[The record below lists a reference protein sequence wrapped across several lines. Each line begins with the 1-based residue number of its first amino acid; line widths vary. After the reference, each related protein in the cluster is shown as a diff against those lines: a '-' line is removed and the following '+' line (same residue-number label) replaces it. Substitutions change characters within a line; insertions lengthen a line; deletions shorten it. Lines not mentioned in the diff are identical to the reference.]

1 MKEKLMRFMI
11 GRYGMDSFGKCTI
24 FMGLIAIVLA
34 AWLDNAVLSVL
45 AWALVFYTYF
55 RMLSRNVYKRS
66 GENQMFLNKTYK
78 LRSWF
83 TKQKNQFAQ
92 RKIYHIYKCPT
103 CRQKI
108 RIPKGKGRIEVRC
121 PKCNTR
127 FVKNS

>member
-1 MKEKLMRFMI
+1 MKEKLMRFMN

-24 FMGLIAIVLA
+24 FVGLIAIVLA
-34 AWLDNAVLSVL
+34 AWFDSAVLSVL
-45 AWALVFYTYF
+45 AWTLVLYTYV

-66 GENQMFLNKTYK
+66 AENQMFLNKTYK

-83 TKQKNQFAQ
+83 AKQKNQFAQ

-108 RIPKGKGRIEVRC
+108 RIPRGKGRIEVRC
-121 PKCNTR
+121 PKCNTK